1 MARVGELLKR
11 PLVLGITCLAVG
23 AAVVVLVLGVPG
35 FGSSNTAAWIAAV
48 ASVLGVG
55 VAAGQMLRS
64 SQSKKRDEATRTVAL
79 ASALRPF
86 LVEYGARVQRI
97 QAMTR
102 AMETGDD
109 RMFYASTLVAS
120 LAAREELST
129 EGRKFSAPGLGPLL
143 NSWRDAE
150 ASLVREVARLAASI
164 QTISSEM
171 RRPLEDAPDR
181 ERQFSDGYE
190 FQDAL
195 HVLLDDAAR
204 QVDELLTRCET
215 LTAN

>member
-1 MARVGELLKR
+1 MRRVGKWLKR
-11 PLVLGITCLAVG
+11 PVVLGITCLAVG
-23 AAVVVLVLGVPG
+23 AGIAVLVLGVPG
-35 FGSSNTAAWIAAV
+35 FGSSSTAAWIAAV
-48 ASVLGVG
+48 ASALGVG

-64 SQSKKRDEATRTVAL
+64 GQSKKRDEATRTVAL

-86 LVEYGARVQRI
+86 LVDYGTRVQRI

-102 AMETGDD
+102 AMESGDD
-109 RMFYASTLVAS
+109 RMFYASTLVVS
-120 LAAREELST
+120 LAARKELST
-129 EGRKFSAPGLGPLL
+129 EGQKFGVPGLGPLL

-150 ASLVREVARLAASI
+150 ASLVREVARLAAAI

-171 RRPLEDAPDR
+171 HRPLEDAPDR
-181 ERQFSDGYE
+181 ERQFNDGYE

-204 QVDELLTRCET
+204 RVDELLTRCET
-215 LTAN
+215 LTAI